1 MKTEKNGWRCGRCVR
16 DLNTVLY
23 FGRLIVRSLWGHSLV
38 ADEFV
43 SSHSLEGNW

>member
-1 MKTEKNGWRCGRCVR
+1 MSEISIQFFILAGLEYVH
-16 DLNTVLY
+16 
-23 FGRLIVRSLWGHSLV
+23 FGGHGLV

>member
-1 MKTEKNGWRCGRCVR
+1 MSVLC
-16 DLNTVLY
+16 TVLY
-23 FGRLIVRSLWGHSLV
+23 FSRLTVGSLWGHGLV